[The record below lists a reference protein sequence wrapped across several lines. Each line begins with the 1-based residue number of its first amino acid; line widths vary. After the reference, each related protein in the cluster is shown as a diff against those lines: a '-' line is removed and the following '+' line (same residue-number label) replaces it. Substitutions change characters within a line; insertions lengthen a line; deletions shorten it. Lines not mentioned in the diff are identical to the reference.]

1 MIAAICVTAVAM
13 FVLGGMFYMVVYS
26 TRVAERNR
34 VLQNL
39 EEQTSAKLKKANDII
54 VQHTD
59 VDAAERELRDGNF

>member
-39 EEQTSAKLKKANDII
+39 EEQSSAKLKKANDII

>member
-59 VDAAERELRDGNF
+59 VDAAERELRNGNF

>member
-39 EEQTSAKLKKANDII
+39 EEQASAKLKKANDII